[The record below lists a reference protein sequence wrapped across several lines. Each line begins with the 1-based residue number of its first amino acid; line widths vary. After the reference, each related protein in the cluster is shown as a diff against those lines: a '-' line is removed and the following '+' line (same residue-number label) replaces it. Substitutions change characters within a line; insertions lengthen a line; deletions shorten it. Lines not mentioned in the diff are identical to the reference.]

1 MKFLERRVQ
10 EVYAGKEA
18 EYAAWEKAWAEL
30 EARVGGFPEKQYYQV
45 MAGPSRLGVFVWERQ
60 WESFAACEAAYE
72 RMWQEETPSAD
83 WAQIIKSEHMEF
95 YTPWEP

>member
-1 MKFLERRVQ
+1 
-10 EVYAGKEA
+10 
-18 EYAAWEKAWAEL
+18 
-30 EARVGGFPEKQYYQV
+30 